1 MTQTSFDIHIPF
13 VEHLGVEL
21 LEKAGGM
28 MRLKFAPRPEHL
40 NSWNGIHG
48 GVLMSLLDV
57 ALGSAARSLDVSCIG
72 ATTVELKANFLSAA
86 TGAVLGEG
94 RAQRAGRSLIF
105 AEGELR
111 SPDGALV
118 AKGTGTFK
126 LVYPKGR
133 ENVARES

>member
-1 MTQTSFDIHIPF
+1 MTTTNFDIQIPF
-13 VEHLGVEL
+13 VEHLGIEL
-21 LEKAGGM
+21 LEKADGT

-48 GVLMSLLDV
+48 GVLISLLDV

-72 ATTVELKANFLSAA
+72 ATTMELKANFLAAA
-86 TGAVLGEG
+86 THWVLGEG

-111 SPDGALV
+111 RLGGVLV

-126 LVYPKGR
+126 LVYPDNSR
-133 ENVARES
+133 DS

>member
-1 MTQTSFDIHIPF
+1 VTPTNFDIHIPF
-13 VEHLGVEL
+13 VEHLGIEL
-21 LEKAGGM
+21 LEKSDGT
-28 MRLKFAPRPEHL
+28 MRLKFAPRAEHL

-72 ATTVELKANFLSAA
+72 ATTIELKANFLSAA
-86 TGAVLGEG
+86 TGPVLGEG

-105 AEGELR
+105 GEGELR
-111 SPDGALV
+111 SPDGTLV

-126 LVYPKGR
+126 LVYPSKAVNR
-133 ENVARES
+133 DS

>member
-1 MTQTSFDIHIPF
+1 VTRSNFDIHIPF
-13 VEHLGVEL
+13 VEHLGIEL
-21 LEKAGGM
+21 LEKADGTL
-28 MRLKFAPRPEHL
+28 RLKFAPRPEHL

-57 ALGSAARSLDVSCIG
+57 ALSSASRSLDAGCIG
-72 ATTVELKANFLSAA
+72 ATTVELKINFLSAA
-86 TGAVLGEG
+86 TGPVLGEG

-111 SPDGALV
+111 TDDGTLI

-126 LVYPKGR
+126 LIYPGAANR
-133 ENVARES
+133 E

>member
-1 MTQTSFDIHIPF
+1 MTQTNVDIHIPF
-13 VEHLGVEL
+13 VEHLGIQL
-21 LEKAGGM
+21 LEKADGI
-28 MRLKFAPRPEHL
+28 MRLRFTPRAEHL

-57 ALGSAARSLDVSCIG
+57 ALSSAARSLDVGCIG

-86 TGAVLGEG
+86 TDAVLGEG

-111 SPDGALV
+111 RLDGTLV

-126 LVYPKGR
+126 LIYP
-133 ENVARES
+133 NARES

>member
-1 MTQTSFDIHIPF
+1 MRTTNFDIQIPF
-13 VEHLGVEL
+13 VEHLGIEL
-21 LEKAGGM
+21 LEKADGT

-72 ATTVELKANFLSAA
+72 ATTVELKANFLAAA
-86 TGAVLGEG
+86 TDWVLGEG

-126 LVYPKGR
+126 LIYPVKAVNR
-133 ENVARES
+133 DS

>member
-1 MTQTSFDIHIPF
+1 VTRTNFDIHIPF
-13 VEHLGVEL
+13 VEHLGLEL
-21 LEKAGGM
+21 LEKANGT
-28 MRLKFAPRPEHL
+28 MRLRFAPRPEHL

-57 ALGSAARSLDVSCIG
+57 AFSSAARSLDVSCIG
-72 ATTVELKANFLSAA
+72 ATTVELKANFLAAA
-86 TGAVLGEG
+86 TDAVLGEG

-111 SPDGALV
+111 SADGTLV

-126 LVYPKGR
+126 LVYPA
-133 ENVARES
+133 NAVIRES